1 MKEKLEAMIQKAID
15 KYGPIIRGEIKKG
28 ADQTVEGWA
37 KKALAVGGGA
47 LFVYLVL
54 CPNGK
59 GSHLLPTPVPSA
71 STAGLTL
78 NSCTIPIEINT
89 YYFTSD
95 MARKVGE

>member
-15 KYGPIIRGEIKKG
+15 KYGPVIRGEIKKG
-28 ADQTVEGWA
+28 ADQTVEDWA
-37 KKALAVGGGA
+37 KKALAVGGTA
-47 LFVYLVL
+47 FFVYLVL
-54 CPNGK
+54 WPNGK
-59 GSHLLPTPVPSA
+59 GSHLLPSPV
-71 STAGLTL
+71 TAAVPTGLTL